1 MKLHSIS
8 NKSARTRGA
17 IQFLGFSYKTTGLPK
32 KGVRNFHEVTW
43 PWSESMSENVQGRQK
58 LLCSRRG
65 GGGAPIPFADR
76 VDEPSSTCRRSC
88 KFADK
93 STLDG

>member
-65 GGGAPIPFADR
+65 GAL
-76 VDEPSSTCRRSC
+76 RSHLPTELMNHPLHAE
-88 KFADK
+88 KAANLP
-93 STLDG
+93 TNHP